1 MTAPIAPTLPASSTD
16 VSSIGSDT
24 RRLASRAN
32 LDKAGKAFEAVFTK
46 MMLKSMRQTHLA
58 EDLFSN
64 KAMETFRD
72 MQDDKIAA
80 TMAEAKPMGIGKAVT
95 AFLAKSDPDL
105 QKPIDNTP
113 NAISSP

>member
-1 MTAPIAPTLPASSTD
+1 VSTPVAPTLPATSTN
-16 VSSIGSDT
+16 VASIGTDT

-58 EDLFSN
+58 EDIFSN

-80 TMAEAKPMGIGKAVT
+80 MMAEAKPMGIGKAVT
-95 AFLAKSDPDL
+95 AFLAKADPDL
-105 QKPIDNTP
+105 QKPIDNAP
-113 NAISSP
+113 AAISPP